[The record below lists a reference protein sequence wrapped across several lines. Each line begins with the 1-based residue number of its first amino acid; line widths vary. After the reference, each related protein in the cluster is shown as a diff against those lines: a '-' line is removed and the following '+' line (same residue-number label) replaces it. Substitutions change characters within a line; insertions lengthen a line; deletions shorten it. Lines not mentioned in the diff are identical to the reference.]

1 MNTVRPMEEC
11 NEHNK
16 AKGGS
21 DEHREARKGSDECGE
36 ARKEE
41 WHPQP
46 SKATTQYIWWDS
58 SSAGQGGGGQ

>member
-41 WHPQP
+41 
-46 SKATTQYIWWDS
+46 
-58 SSAGQGGGGQ
+58 